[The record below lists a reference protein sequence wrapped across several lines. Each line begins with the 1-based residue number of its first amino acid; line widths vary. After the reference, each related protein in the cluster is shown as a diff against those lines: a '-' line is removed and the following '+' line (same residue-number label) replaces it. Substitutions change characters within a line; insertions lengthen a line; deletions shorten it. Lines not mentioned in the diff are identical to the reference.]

1 MFLSVFEMFKVGI
14 GPSSSHTMGP
24 MVAAARFLDSLRA
37 SPFQPRGVRASLHG
51 SLAFTG
57 VGHATDR
64 AVILGLAGFAPDTY
78 DATRADAA
86 LAVIRAKHVVLPPGL
101 PPLAFDPARDLVF
114 DYGPA
119 LPGHANGLILRA
131 TDAQGD
137 VILSETFYSIGGG
150 FVLTDAVI
158 QARFRTTVAIPHRD
172 VKGHVSTWHVTVV
185 PLTAVDW
192 TPDRPIPAWVACPLF
207 RCVEGDGRSF
217 LAIHEVQEDGYG
229 QARDEARAKH
239 GLRDAPGA
247 PIVESVA
254 SIPEAIAD
262 RGDVLI
268 DVWIWVYGGWAI
280 GLGGYM
286 LLRGSRHGAG
296 GLKPRA
302 AAR

>member
-1 MFLSVFEMFKVGI
+1 MRTTTWSALADGLREYGVRLAVMFAYFAGMLVLALPIALWAPMIVRTVGGVVLWLAMLVAVGGRSPGRFDPFGGFAGVIPLMMTMLGLQDYVALRSAEIVEGI
-14 GPSSSHTMGP
+14 G
-24 MVAAARFLDSLRA
+24 VAEL
-37 SPFQPRGVRASLHG
+37 PRHPEA
-51 SLAFTG
+51 
-57 VGHATDR
+57 
-64 AVILGLAGFAPDTY
+64 
-78 DATRADAA
+78 
-86 LAVIRAKHVVLPPGL
+86 
-101 PPLAFDPARDLVF
+101 
-114 DYGPA
+114 
-119 LPGHANGLILRA
+119 
-131 TDAQGD
+131 
-137 VILSETFYSIGGG
+137 GG